1 LPVSL
6 AEMVRPTGTAGTT
19 AGTPSR
25 RCALSCERR
34 DLSTGE
40 RRDYFPLLLSFG
52 VVELGA
58 LDDALL
64 VPPAAE
70 VFDDVSDELVDGGVL
85 EDEEEE
91 DDGGDAV
98 LGVDDMD
105 DDVELDGGVAGVIVD
120 DDDVDG
126 DGVTTGGVVAVVD
139 DSRLQPARP
148 STTPVQST
156 VINALFIAISNGR

>member
-1 LPVSL
+1 MPVSL

-40 RRDYFPLLLSFG
+40 SRVYFPLLLSFG
-52 VVELGA
+52 AVEDGE

-64 VPPAAE
+64 VPLGAE
-70 VFDDVSDELVDGGVL
+70 LLDDVSDEPVDGVL
-85 EDEEEE
+85 DDEDED
-91 DDGGDAV
+91 DDGVV
-98 LGVDDMD
+98 LGVDDIED
-105 DDVELDGGVAGVIVD
+105 ELELDGGVAGVVD
-120 DDDVDG
+120 DDDEVEG
-126 DGVTTGGVVAVVD
+126 DGVTTGGVVDVVLVD

>member
-1 LPVSL
+1 MPVSL

-40 RRDYFPLLLSFG
+40 SRVYFPLLLSFG
-52 VVELGA
+52 AVEDGE

-64 VPPAAE
+64 VPLGAE
-70 VFDDVSDELVDGGVL
+70 LLDDVSDEPVDGVL
-85 EDEEEE
+85 EDEDE
-91 DDGGDAV
+91 DDDGVV
-98 LGVDDMD
+98 LGVDDIED
-105 DDVELDGGVAGVIVD
+105 ELELDGGVAGVD
-120 DDDVDG
+120 DDDEEVEG
-126 DGVTTGGVVAVVD
+126 DGVTTGGVVDVVLVD

-148 STTPVQST
+148 STTPVQRT
-156 VINALFIAISNGR
+156 VIKAVLIAVSSGR